1 LGSEGSRQAKPAGN
15 CSTPR
20 TGTLAKT
27 YAIIAAMFRRRT
39 RVCALGLA
47 AILAGCRQSGVQS
60 CLDLT
65 AAAQYEKAAAL
76 CAGVYAAEGNDR
88 AGASTVLA
96 HYSLG
101 HGDEVLA
108 WVDRLAKD
116 GKLRPGVWGL
126 AAAVHMQRGEVEVA
140 DREYRSD
147 LALHQ
152 AKGDDQRAA
161 DTLVRLADLAS
172 HRSRYRES
180 FLFFRSALES
190 AVKAKDRNLEELSA
204 RGIYNVLYSVGDL
217 QGAWQALESAGE
229 LAGKQDPD
237 KQDPAGQAWI
247 FANRGNVLTDEGR
260 LALARRDFERALALA
275 TEATDREFFRSTHLN
290 LTNIHLRL
298 GDVARASHH
307 LAEAGKYAEPG
318 EPMPALLYYRARLA
332 LAQGRPADAVQ
343 AVTTALGQD
352 PAPDWVWDLEYQRG
366 RAEEARGDLKAAE
379 AAYRKSIEAVEGMR
393 RSLGFDDLKTWLL
406 DRKRE
411 PFEALFRLQ
420 ARSGRAE
427 EALATAEK
435 ALARTLLD
443 ALLYAHSAKGAPNEA
458 PWSPDA
464 AAARLGDLEVLLPV
478 MSESPVAALQP
489 IRQVLSAFGNRHG
502 LVYFEAGDEVWLA
515 TVARQE
521 VRLRPLTL
529 PAASIR
535 QLADRFLAHPEDAGV
550 AGQLGEILLPLDAL
564 PKQGQTVYVIADG
577 ILGNLPFAALRRGGR
592 YLVEDHP
599 VSLLPSLNALAAL
612 ESRGAQA
619 PAQAPGPALVLSD
632 PRGDLPGAAME
643 GQAVARLLAGSLRTA
658 GAATSRELAGA
669 AHARILHLATHTGL
683 SARGPWLLLA
693 DRRLGASEI
702 VTRRIGPRL
711 VVLAS
716 CASGVRPG
724 RQMWGSMGAAFLAA
738 GSRAVLASLWSV
750 EDRQT
755 HEFVLRFYTEGGASD
770 PAGALA
776 RAQRVA
782 IGRGQSPTL
791 WAPFVLFGSERFS
804 DEAR

>member
-1 LGSEGSRQAKPAGN
+1 
-15 CSTPR
+15 
-20 TGTLAKT
+20 
-27 YAIIAAMFRRRT
+27 MFQWRT

-47 AILAGCRQSGVQS
+47 AILAGCRQSGVQN

-126 AAAVHMQRGEVEVA
+126 AAAVHLQRGELEVA

-161 DTLVRLADLAS
+161 DTLIRLADLAW

-180 FLFFRSALES
+180 FLFFRSAQEE
-190 AVKAKDRNLEELSA
+190 AAKAKDRNLEELAA

-217 QGAWQALESAGE
+217 KGAWQALESAGE
-229 LAGKQDPD
+229 LAGKQDPG
-237 KQDPAGQAWI
+237 GQAWI

-260 LALARRDFERALALA
+260 LALARRDFEQALALETGA
-275 TEATDREFFRSTHLN
+275 ADREFFRSTHLN

-298 GDVARASHH
+298 GDIARASHH
-307 LAEAGKYAEPG
+307 LEEAWKYAEPG
-318 EPMPALLYYRARLA
+318 EPMPSLLYYRARLA

-343 AVTTALGQD
+343 AVTTALSQD

-379 AAYRKSIEAVEGMR
+379 AAYRKSIEVVEGMR
-393 RSLGFDDLKTWLL
+393 RSLAFDDLKTWLL

-411 PFEALFRLQ
+411 PLEALFRLQ

-443 ALLYAHSAKGAPNEA
+443 ALLSAHSAEGSSDGADGADDADDAGNAGNADDADDAGDA

-464 AAARLGDLEVLLPV
+464 AAARLGDLELLLPV

-489 IRQVLSAFGNRHG
+489 IRQVLSAFGGRHG

-515 TVARQE
+515 IVARQE
-521 VRLRPLTL
+521 VRLRPLPL
-529 PAASIR
+529 PAAGIR
-535 QLADRFLAHPEDAGV
+535 RLSDRFLAHPDDAGV
-550 AGQLGEILLPLDAL
+550 AGELGETLLPLEAL

-577 ILGNLPFAALRRGGR
+577 ILGNLPFAALRREGR

-612 ESRGAQA
+612 ESRGAKT
-619 PAQAPGPALVLSD
+619 PGPPLVLSD
-632 PRGDLPGAAME
+632 PRGDLPAAAME
-643 GQAVARLLAGSLRTA
+643 GRAVARLLAGSLRTA

-669 AHARILHLATHTGL
+669 AHARLLHLATHTGL

-791 WAPFVLFGSERFS
+791 WAPFVLFGSERFP

>member
-1 LGSEGSRQAKPAGN
+1 
-15 CSTPR
+15 
-20 TGTLAKT
+20 
-27 YAIIAAMFRRRT
+27 MFQWRT

-47 AILAGCRQSGVQS
+47 AMLAGCRQSGVQS

-65 AAAQYEKAAAL
+65 AAARYEKAAAL
-76 CAGVYAAEGNDR
+76 CAGVYAAKGDSR

-126 AAAVHMQRGEVEVA
+126 AAAVHLQRGEVEVA

-152 AKGDDQRAA
+152 AKGDNQRAA
-161 DTLVRLADLAS
+161 DTLIRLADLAW

-180 FLFFRSALES
+180 FLFFRSALEE

-217 QGAWQALESAGE
+217 KGAWQALESAGE
-229 LAGKQDPD
+229 LAGKQDPG
-237 KQDPAGQAWI
+237 GQAWI

-260 LALARRDFERALALA
+260 LALARRDFEQALALA

-298 GDVARASHH
+298 GDIARASHH
-307 LAEAGKYAEPG
+307 LEEAWKYAEPG
-318 EPMPALLYYRARLA
+318 EPTPSLLYYRARLA

-343 AVTTALGQD
+343 AVTTALSQD

-366 RAEEARGDLKAAE
+366 RAEEAHGDLKAAE
-379 AAYRKSIEAVEGMR
+379 VAYKKSIEVVEGMR
-393 RSLGFDDLKTWLL
+393 RSLAFDDLKTWLL

-443 ALLYAHSAKGAPNEA
+443 ALLYAHSAEGSPGGA
-458 PWSPDA
+458 PWSPDV
-464 AAARLGDLEVLLPV
+464 AAARLGDLELLLPV

-521 VRLRPLTL
+521 VRLHPLTL
-529 PAASIR
+529 PAARIR
-535 QLADRFLAHPEDAGV
+535 QMADRFLAHPEDAGV
-550 AGQLGEILLPLDAL
+550 AGQLGETLLPLEAL

-577 ILGNLPFAALRRGGR
+577 ILGNLPFAALRRAGR
-592 YLVEDHP
+592 YLAEDHP

-612 ESRGAQA
+612 ESRGAK
-619 PAQAPGPALVLSD
+619 APGPPVVLSD
-632 PRGDLPGAAME
+632 PRGDLPAAAME
-643 GQAVARLLAGSLRTA
+643 GRAVARLLAGSLRA
-658 GAATSRELAGA
+658 ADAATSGELARA
-669 AHARILHLATHTGL
+669 ANARILHLATHTGL

-693 DRRLGASEI
+693 DRRLEASEI

-791 WAPFVLFGSERFS
+791 WAPFVLFGSERFP

>member
-1 LGSEGSRQAKPAGN
+1 
-15 CSTPR
+15 
-20 TGTLAKT
+20 
-27 YAIIAAMFRRRT
+27 MFQRRT
-39 RVCALGLA
+39 RMCALGLA

-65 AAAQYEKAAAL
+65 AAAQYEKAAAR
-76 CAGVYAAEGNDR
+76 CSEVYAAEGDSR
-88 AGASTVLA
+88 AGASAVLA

-116 GKLRPGVWGL
+116 GKLRPGVRGL
-126 AAAVHMQRGEVEVA
+126 AAAVHLQRGEAEAA

-147 LALHQ
+147 LTLHQ
-152 AKGDDQRAA
+152 AAGNHRQAS
-161 DTLVRLADLAS
+161 DTLIRLADLAW
-172 HRSRYRES
+172 RRTRYRES
-180 FLFFRSALES
+180 FLFFRSALEE
-190 AVKAKDRNLEELSA
+190 AVKAEDRNLEELSA

-217 QGAWQALESAGE
+217 KGAWQALERAGG
-229 LAGKQDPD
+229 LAGKQNP
-237 KQDPAGQAWI
+237 GSQAWI
-247 FANRGNVLTDEGR
+247 HANRGNVLTDEGR
-260 LALARRDFERALALA
+260 LALARRDFEQALVLGA
-275 TEATDREFFRSTHLN
+275 EATDRVFFRSTHLN
-290 LTNIHLRL
+290 LTNVYLRL
-298 GDVARASHH
+298 GETSRAAHH
-307 LAEAGKYAEPG
+307 LEEAWKYAEPG
-318 EPMPALLYYRARLA
+318 EPMPSLLYYRARVA
-332 LAQGRPADAVQ
+332 LAQGRPTDAIQ
-343 AVTTALGQD
+343 ALTTALSQD
-352 PAPDWVWDLEYQRG
+352 AAPDWAWDLEYQRG
-366 RAEEARGDLKAAE
+366 QAEEARGNLKAAE
-379 AAYRKSIEAVEGMR
+379 TAYKKSIEVVEEMR
-393 RSLGFDDLKTWLL
+393 RSLAFDDLKTWLL

-435 ALARTLLD
+435 AQARTLLD
-443 ALLYAHSAKGAPNEA
+443 ALIHAHSAEGSSRGAA
-458 PWSPDA
+458 WSPGV
-464 AAARLGDLEVLLPV
+464 AAARIGDLERLLPL
-478 MSESPVAALQP
+478 MSESPVAVLQP
-489 IRQVLSAFGNRHG
+489 IDRVLRAFGDRHG

-521 VRLRPLTL
+521 VRLHPLAL
-529 PAASIR
+529 PTAGIR
-535 QLADRFLAHPEDAGV
+535 RLAERFLARPEDAGT
-550 AGQLGEILLPLDAL
+550 ARELGETLLPPEAL
-564 PKQGQTVYVIADG
+564 PERGQTVHVVADG
-577 ILGNLPFAALRRGGR
+577 ILGNLPFAALRREGR

-599 VSLLPSLNALAAL
+599 VAFVPSLNALAAL
-612 ESRGAQA
+612 EDRD
-619 PAQAPGPALVLSD
+619 PEMPGPPLVLAD
-632 PRGDLPGAAME
+632 PQGNLPAAASE
-643 GQAVARLLAGSLRTA
+643 GRAVAKLLTGSLRTA
-658 GAATSRELAGA
+658 GTATSRELERA
-669 AHARILHLATHTGL
+669 ARARIVHLATHTGL
-683 SARGPWLLLA
+683 SVRGPWLLLA
-693 DRRLGASEI
+693 DRRLGAAEI

-750 EDRQT
+750 EDRPT

-791 WAPFVLFGSERFS
+791 WAPFVLFGSDRFL